1 MKTLLPLAAA
11 LLTSAC
17 TILPGLNV
25 EPTGNHADA
34 GVTVVKGTDGE
45 ETLTFPAADGGISSI
60 QVLPVNNRT
69 LAKIAQQAAASA
81 QPFDGDAIPVSTEAE
96 YTLGVGDVLSVV
108 VWDHPEL
115 TNPTGAGATGGDLNS
130 GRVVDARGYI
140 YYPYVGPVKVLGL
153 TVNELRNKLTAGLAR
168 VIQTPQVDVKVS
180 AYRSRRAQISGAVS
194 SPGTVILDDTQKGIL
209 EGLNERGGVNANGS
223 KRTVLLTRAGI
234 TYRLDT
240 QQVIASRGANANP
253 RLMTGDVLFVPE
265 RTEDQVF
272 VLGAVKTEGP
282 VFLDSTRT
290 TLTQALAQSGGLERA
305 SSNDGGILV
314 FRRPTQAGATASVLT
329 LDMGTPLGLLLAG
342 EVELQPRDVV
352 YVASTDFAQYNN
364 IIGQL
369 LPTITAIFQVDAL
382 VNRF

>member
-45 ETLTFPAADGGISSI
+45 ETLTFPANDGGISSI

-69 LAKIAQQAAASA
+69 LAKIAQAAAASA
-81 QPFDGDAIPVSTEAE
+81 QPFDGDAIPVSAEAE

-115 TNPTGAGATGGDLNS
+115 TNPTGSGAAANDPNS

-180 AYRSRRAQISGAVS
+180 AYRSRRAQISGAVTQ
-194 SPGTVILDDTQKGIL
+194 PGIVVLDDTQKGIL

-223 KRTVLLTRAGI
+223 KRTVLLTRAGK
-234 TYRLDT
+234 TYRLDA
-240 QQVIASRGANANP
+240 QQVVASRGASANP
-253 RLMTGDVLFVPE
+253 RLLPGDVLYVPD
-265 RTEDQVF
+265 RTEDQAF
-272 VLGAVKTEGP
+272 VMGSVKTEGA
-282 VFLDSTRT
+282 VFLEATRT
-290 TLTQALAQSGGLERA
+290 TLIQALAQSGGLDRNI
-305 SSNDGGILV
+305 SNDGGILV
-314 FRRPTQAGATASVLT
+314 FRRPSQTDAPATVLK

-352 YVASTDFAQYNN
+352 YVASTDFAKYNG

-369 LPTITAIFQVDAL
+369 LPTISAIFQIDRL
-382 VNRF
+382 VNP